1 MVTAEK
7 VVVHIH
13 TSSSAKHTTQEGTKK
28 ATTTAAAI
36 AWGHTAP
43 AITAAPCHCT
53 ATAKQSSKY
62 CDDQP
67 SPAKN

>member
-13 TSSSAKHTTQEGTKK
+13 TSSSAKHTTQEGTEK
-28 ATTTAAAI
+28 ATTAATI
-36 AWGHTAP
+36 AWGHTAA

-53 ATAKQSSKY
+53 ATAKQRSKY

>member
-13 TSSSAKHTTQEGTKK
+13 TSSSAKHATQERTEK
-28 ATTTAAAI
+28 ATAAAATI
-36 AWGHTAP
+36 AWGHTAA

-53 ATAKQSSKY
+53 AAAKQRSKY